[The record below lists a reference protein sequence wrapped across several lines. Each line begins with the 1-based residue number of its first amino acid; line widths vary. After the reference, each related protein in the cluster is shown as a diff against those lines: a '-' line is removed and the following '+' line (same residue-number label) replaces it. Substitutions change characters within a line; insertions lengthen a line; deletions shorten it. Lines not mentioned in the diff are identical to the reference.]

1 MKTLALLA
9 LLNLAGAAAPP
20 EATDT
25 AQPPSGNDAADK
37 KKEVSVA
44 AAGLMPPN
52 VQLTEAVMEKR
63 ALHSWESAGLR
74 LPRITVFVEGTGHVL
89 HAIGWD
95 NRLPGRFDKALQ
107 RERPLDKLQFSDLLE
122 RINDSSGQPLA
133 APALQ
138 PGDVVVLTY
147 WAKWCLPCGTA
158 LGELHKLMTAASGRR
173 FVWITVEAD
182 PVAQKILR
190 QTIR

>member
-1 MKTLALLA
+1 MKTLTLLA
-9 LLNLAGAAAPP
+9 LLNLAGAATPPP
-20 EATDT
+20 EPKDT
-25 AQPPSGNDAADK
+25 AQPPSGNAAAEK
-37 KKEVSVA
+37 SSVAVA
-44 AAGLMPPN
+44 AAELMPPN
-52 VQLTEAVMEKR
+52 VQLIEAVMEKR
-63 ALHSWESAGLR
+63 ALHAWESAGLR

-95 NRLPGRFDKALQ
+95 NRLPGRFDKSLQ
-107 RERPLDKLQFSDLLE
+107 RPRPLDKLSLSDLLK

-133 APALQ
+133 APSVQ

-158 LGELHKLMTAASGRR
+158 LAELTKLMGAAGGRR

-182 PVAQKILR
+182 PVAQNILR

>member
-9 LLNLAGAAAPP
+9 LLNLTGAAAPP

-25 AQPPSGNDAADK
+25 AQPPSGGDAADT
-37 KKEVSVA
+37 KKEISVA

-95 NRLPGRFDKALQ
+95 NRVPGRFDKALL
-107 RERPLDKLQFSDLLE
+107 RERPLDKLKFTDLLE

>member
-1 MKTLALLA
+1 MKSLALLA
-9 LLNLAGAAAPP
+9 LLSLAGAAAPP
-20 EATDT
+20 DAQET
-25 AQPPSGNDAADK
+25 AQPPSGNDAANK
-37 KKEVSVA
+37 SAVSVA

-95 NRLPGRFDKALQ
+95 SRLPGRFDKALQ
-107 RERPLDKLQFSDLLE
+107 RERPLDKLKFPDLLE

-158 LGELHKLMTAASGRR
+158 LGELHKLMTAAGGRR